1 MAIYTREPESKY
13 TTAPEGLHGAVGCD
27 VVDLGLVTDQFGTR
41 PMVELRWMLERLDTQ
56 DADERRIIVRKRYR
70 NSLHEKAGLRRDLE
84 MWRGKKFSADEL
96 RGFDLER
103 LIGVSCPLG
112 AVVLA
117 GGLGAMR
124 RAMNKDRSEFD
135 PRKALIEARK
145 AARQICQLRF
155 EAFGCAGQA
164 SRITVVPLEKM
175 ARKYAA

>member
-103 LIGVSCPLG
+103 LIGVSCQIQVVHNAKDNGKVYANVAAVIPLG
-112 AVVLA
+112 KGMPKLAVDSDYVRE
-117 GGLGAMR
+117 M
-124 RAMNKDRSEFD
+124 DRKES
-135 PRKALIEARK
+135 AV
-145 AARQICQLRF
+145 
-155 EAFGCAGQA
+155 GQVA
-164 SRITVVPLEKM
+164 THDDSDDVPF
-175 ARKYAA
+175 